1 METNDT
7 FNLNFGQPS
16 DFKKSISTTLI
27 YVLAI
32 LGAVFSL
39 CCCVGI
45 IPSIIAVVIASNRVS
60 QYQKNPSAYTGY
72 DELKTA
78 RIVAFVALG
87 INILVFLWILYSLF
101 TTDWS
106 EIMRQYEEIL
116 QNAQNQ

>member
-16 DFKKSISTTLI
+16 DFKKPIGTTLI

-39 CCCVGI
+39 CCCVGT
-45 IPSIIAVVIASNRVS
+45 IPSIIAVVIASNKVS
-60 QYQKNPSAYTGY
+60 QYQQNPSAYIGY
-72 DELKTA
+72 DDLKTA
-78 RIVAFVALG
+78 RIIAFIALG
-87 INILVFLWILYSLF
+87 INLLMFVWILYSLF

-106 EIMRQYEEIL
+106 EIMLEYEEIL
-116 QNAQNQ
+116 RNAQNQ